1 MEPPNIPEI
10 NLQKA
15 KLMRA
20 ELLIQTHKD
29 QLIQHVK
36 QLHNMDLSF
45 HTSTTKV
52 SSLHVW
58 LHLWHI
64 TTQEQSNTVKCLGPG
79 DDILECLEDHVYDE
93 IMELNTRVLDILPE
107 EEILCTLCG
116 KGHHETP

>member
-1 MEPPNIPEI
+1 MEPPNVPEI

-36 QLHNMDLSF
+36 QLHNMDLSI

-52 SSLHVW
+52 SSLHVC
-58 LHLWHI
+58 LHL
-64 TTQEQSNTVKCLGPG
+64 
-79 DDILECLEDHVYDE
+79 
-93 IMELNTRVLDILPE
+93 
-107 EEILCTLCG
+107 
-116 KGHHETP
+116 